1 MNKINMPSGATQI
14 LNALKDNGFDAYVVG
29 GCVRDSLLGLQ
40 PKDWDICTS
49 ALPEQVEEVFKGYR
63 IIETGLKHGTVTI
76 VMDDGQY
83 EITTFRTDGTYSDCR
98 RPDNVTFVSNV
109 EDDLARRDFTINA
122 LAYNGNDQ
130 LVDLW
135 GGVDHLEQGIIS
147 CVGNADDRFNED
159 ALRIMRALR
168 FASVYGF
175 KISAETSRAI
185 HKNAHLL
192 NNIAVERINV
202 ELCKLLCGKGAL
214 QTLLDYNDVIT
225 TIIPEFKPCVGFD
238 QNNRYHQYTVYDHIA
253 HAVDNYKGSDLKV
266 KVALFFHDIGKPTCY
281 TEDERGGHFHGH
293 GVPSSKIT
301 EAALKRLR
309 FDNKTLKD
317 VTELVLYHDSVIEPT
332 PKTVKRWLN
341 KIGHEQLLRLL
352 DIRMADILAH
362 AEGTQESRIERR
374 NAVRELVDSVIAEE
388 QCFSIK
394 DLEIS
399 GTDIIDMG
407 VPQGKLVGE
416 VLNYLLDKVISGE
429 LNNDRF
435 DLLNEAGDY
444 LESKDR
450 EK

>member
-1 MNKINMPSGATQI
+1 MNKIDMPNGAAQI
-14 LNALKDNGFDAYVVG
+14 LSMLKRCGFEAFCVG
-29 GCVRDSLLGLQ
+29 GCTRDSLLGLQ

-49 ALPEQVEEVFKGYR
+49 ALPEQVEEIFKGNR

-83 EITTFRTDGTYSDCR
+83 EVTTFRTDGVYSDCR
-98 RPDNVTFVSNV
+98 RPDNVTFVRNV

-122 LAYNGNDQ
+122 LAYDGER
-130 LVDLW
+130 LVDLY
-135 GGVDHLEQGIIS
+135 GGVHHLEQGIIS

-175 KISAETSRAI
+175 TISAETSRAI

-214 QTLLDYNDVIT
+214 QILLDYNDIIA
-225 TIIPEFKPCVGFD
+225 TIIPEFKSCVGFD

-253 HAVDNYKGSDLKV
+253 HAVDNYKGTDLTV
-266 KVALFFHDIGKPTCY
+266 KLALFFHDIGKPTCY
-281 TEDERGGHFHGH
+281 TEDENGGHFHGH
-293 GVPSSKIT
+293 GIPSRDIT
-301 EAALKRLR
+301 ERVLQRLR
-309 FDNKTLKD
+309 FDNKTQKD

-341 KIGHEQLLRLL
+341 KIGEEQLLRLL

-362 AEGTQESRIERR
+362 AEGTQESRIERC
-374 NAVRELVDSVIAEE
+374 NAVRELVDSIIAEE
-388 QCFSIK
+388 QCFAIK
-394 DLEIS
+394 DLAVR
-399 GTDIIDMG
+399 GTDVLDLG
-407 VPQGKLVGE
+407 VPQGKLVGKI
-416 VLNYLLDKVISGE
+416 LNHLLDKVISGE
-429 LNNDRF
+429 LDNKREILID
-435 DLLNEAGDY
+435 EAKYY
-444 LESKDR
+444 LDTYENK
-450 EK
+450 EM